1 MDIVEELR
9 QNRESGAR
17 RLETEYKA
25 GLMTLARR
33 FCQDSGDAE
42 ELVNRTFAAVVE
54 GIDDYLEQSA
64 FFAWMCQIL
73 TNIHSMDVRRKS
85 NQNIIYPG
93 IVPDTPDEEANEEIY
108 RNLDHSL
115 LRDAIQSLPKEMKE
129 VIVMHYLMEEPVPQ
143 VAKFLCQPVTT
154 VKWRLHCARK
164 ALAAKMGVKMHEM
177 AEKPGGKAVILALLL
192 CGITALGAGIGL
204 AVAHL
209 LPSPSAAVE
218 QQADNSNDAGQSD
231 ASNLSTFQPF
241 NFSTSSNLPQSPS
254 AATPS
259 ATDCYRSPATENSSL
274 TTQGE
279 NMNKTTTTRAAAML
293 AAATFAT
300 SAAIPA
306 STAAGNTLTWVGSS
320 SGLLSVASN
329 WTPSAVPQP
338 GDTCVFHSATTLEA
352 EDFDFGTSGLTL
364 ENDATLTVLTHF
376 AGTGGITKRGN
387 GVLAIKNTTA
397 GSFTGDVTIEAGQ
410 LNLASGSAIQFG
422 QGKIIFTQ
430 ASSSNN
436 FITQGDFY
444 SQNLQNDVE
453 FRGSS
458 STYAIYLCRNGRMSG
473 SISSI
478 NDFSVGIAYL
488 GYEIAGNINAPRCTV
503 TIEFPQS
510 WNSCECNLS
519 GSINASLVKKHS
531 KDTTLSGR
539 SDYADNSL
547 RVEGG
552 NLIVASAGYWGGTN
566 VLVSGS
572 SSVLRL
578 RGSQNLSTLASVQVE
593 NGGKLN
599 LDSACAVTVSSL
611 IVDGV
616 AQRSGMYGA
625 SNLPN
630 YITGAGSIIVSP
642 KTWVGGASGYLS
654 AASNWSDGVAPQP
667 GDVLSF
673 SNPVELL
680 NETVNLGA
688 EGYTLSSSHAISN
701 HVWFTGSGGIVK
713 RGSGS
718 FYQFGDAGGDFAGGA
733 RFENCQLILL
743 NRYQPGTSTTGHK
756 FFGTGMVAL
765 DGNDARIRTGEWACG
780 LTNAID
786 ITNSF
791 IPSWDSG
798 WGSLTVDQGSVV
810 IGPIVSSSNLKLHVR
825 NIEMHLPSIDAPGH
839 TVQIDTYWGSSSESY
854 RSGPVLDGPVNANV
868 TTAGN
873 RTITFTGSSPNPDHS
888 LTLTTCTN
896 VLSSTAFWGGKNI
909 VVTGAS
915 TILALNDSGNLSEEA
930 RISVAS
936 GGKIKIASG
945 VKVQVAALFVD
956 GAEMAAGVYGAGNL
970 PTVISGEGKLR
981 VGEAGTVMVF
991 R

>member
-9 QNRESGAR
+9 QDREKGAR
-17 RLETEYKA
+17 RLESEYKA
-25 GLMTLARR
+25 GLMSLAQR
-33 FCQDSGDAE
+33 FCHDSGDAE

-73 TNIHSMDVRRKS
+73 TNIHAKDCRRKS
-85 NQNIIYPG
+85 HELETFPG
-93 IVPDTPDEEANEEIY
+93 NVPDIADDSAEGQVYKA
-108 RNLDHSL
+108 LDASI
-115 LRDAIQSLPKEMKE
+115 LRDAIESLPPDIKKVVVLHYFLEMPLRD
-129 VIVMHYLMEEPVPQ
+129 I
-143 VAKFLCQPVTT
+143 AKFLSTPFGT
-154 VKWRLHCARK
+154 VGRRLYLARQM
-164 ALAAKMGVKMHEM
+164 LAAKLNVAAKKPSVK
-177 AEKPGGKAVILALLL
+177 ALLIALALVAL
-192 CGITALGAGIGL
+192 TAIGA
-204 AVAHL
+204 AVATAVG
-209 LPSPSAAVE
+209 SGGETGGPSAVPVTE
-218 QQADNSNDAGQSD
+218 SNAAGTEAGPPTDCLQGQST
-231 ASNLSTFQPF
+231 AGSRLQ
-241 NFSTSSNLPQSPS
+241 S
-254 AATPS
+254 AADTSTPPLTHS
-259 ATDCYRSPATENSSL
+259 STPPLSP
-274 TTQGE
+274 TTGE
-279 NMNKTTTTRAAAML
+279 DMNLKNTSAAML
-293 AAATFAT
+293 AAAAVAT
-300 SAAIPA
+300 SATLQT
-306 STAAGNTLTWVGSS
+306 TALANTLTWVGSS
-320 SGLLSVASN
+320 SGLLSTASN
-329 WTPSAVPQP
+329 WSPSAVPQP
-338 GDTCVFHSATTLEA
+338 GDTCVFHSAVTLEA
-352 EDFDFGTSGLTL
+352 EDFNFGSGGLTL

-430 ASSSNN
+430 ASASNY

-458 STYAIYLCRNGRMSG
+458 STQAIYLCRNGRMSG

-478 NDFSVGIAYL
+478 YDFSIGIAYL
-488 GYEIAGNINAPRCTV
+488 GYEIAGNINAPGCTV

-566 VLVSGS
+566 VQVVGS
-572 SSVLRL
+572 TAILRL

-654 AASNWSDGVAPQP
+654 VASNWSDGVAPQP

-733 RFENCQLILL
+733 RFEGGCVFTLK
-743 NRYQPGTSTTGHK
+743 NRYFPGTSTAGHK
-756 FFGTGMVAL
+756 FFGTGAITL
-765 DGNDARIRTGEWACG
+765 DGGYTRISTGEWACG
-780 LTNAID
+780 LTNAIVLSNVTMPNWND
-786 ITNSF
+786 
-791 IPSWDSG
+791 PG
-798 WGSLTVDQGSVV
+798 WGCLTVDQGNVV
-810 IGPIVSSSNLKLHVR
+810 FGPISANVDFLFHVR
-825 NIEMHLPSIDAPGH
+825 NYELHVPSINAPGH
-839 TVQIDTYWGSSSESY
+839 TVRFDTYWGNGSSY
-854 RSGPVLDGPVNANV
+854 ATGPILDGPVNANV

-873 RTITFTGSSPNPDHS
+873 RTIFFNGSSPNPDHS
-888 LTLTTCTN
+888 LQLTSCTN
-896 VLSSTAFWGGKNI
+896 TFSAAAYWGGTN
-909 VVTGAS
+909 VVVSGAG
-915 TILALNDSGNLSEEA
+915 TRLVLKAAGNLSEA
-930 RISVAS
+930 AHISVAS
-936 GGKIKIASG
+936 GGKIDIASG
-945 VKVQVAALFVD
+945 VKVRVSGLSVD
-956 GAEMAAGVYGAGNL
+956 GVELGSGIYSAGNL
-970 PTVISGEGKLR
+970 PAAISGGGRIRIGDAATVIIIR
-981 VGEAGTVMVF
+981 
-991 R
+991 

>member
-209 LPSPSAAVE
+209 LSSPSAAVE
-218 QQADNSNDAGQSD
+218 QQADNSKDAGQAD
-231 ASNLSTFQPF
+231 ASNLSIFQPF

-254 AATPS
+254 RVA
-259 ATDCYRSPATENSSL
+259 DSPQRGAEGGSDF
-274 TTQGE
+274 TQGE

-320 SGLLSVASN
+320 SGLLSTASN
-329 WTPSAVPQP
+329 WSPSAVPQP

-352 EDFDFGTSGLTL
+352 EDFDFGASGLTL

-387 GVLAIKNTTA
+387 GDLAVKNTTA
-397 GSFTGDVTIEAGQ
+397 GTFTGDVTIEAGR

-458 STYAIYLCRNGRMSG
+458 STYAIYLCRNGWMSG

-488 GYEIAGNINAPRCTV
+488 GYEIAGNINAPGCTV

-510 WNSCECNLS
+510 WNSAECNLT

-531 KDTTLSGR
+531 KDTTLSGS
-539 SDYADNSL
+539 SDYIDNSL

-701 HVWFTGSGGIVK
+701 HVWFTGAGGIVK
-713 RGSGS
+713 RGSGT

-733 RFENCQLILL
+733 RFEGGCVFTLK
-743 NRYQPGTSTTGHK
+743 NRYFPGTSTAGHK
-756 FFGTGMVAL
+756 FFGTGAITL
-765 DGNDARIRTGEWACG
+765 DGGYTRISTGEWACG
-780 LTNAID
+780 LTNAIVLSNVTMPNWND
-786 ITNSF
+786 
-791 IPSWDSG
+791 PG
-798 WGSLTVDQGSVV
+798 WGCLTVDQGNVV
-810 IGPIVSSSNLKLHVR
+810 FGPISANVDILFHVR
-825 NIEMHLPSIDAPGH
+825 NYELHVPSINAPGH
-839 TVQIDTYWGSSSESY
+839 TVRFDTYWGNGSSY
-854 RSGPVLDGPVNANV
+854 ANGPILDGPVNANV

-915 TILALNDSGNLSEEA
+915 TILALNDSGNLSEKA

>member
-192 CGITALGAGIGL
+192 CGLTALGAGARL
-204 AVAHL
+204 AVVRL
-209 LPSPSAAVE
+209 LSSPSAAVE
-218 QQADNSNDAGQSD
+218 QQADNSNDAGQSET
-231 ASNLSTFQPF
+231 SNLSTFQPF

-259 ATDCYRSPATENSSL
+259 ATDCYRPPATENASF

-320 SGLLSVASN
+320 SGLLSTASN
-329 WTPSAVPQP
+329 WSPSAVPQP

-387 GVLAIKNTTA
+387 GDLAVKGATG
-397 GSFTGDVTIEAGQ
+397 GSFTGDVIIESGRLYPSGGQ
-410 LNLASGSAIQFG
+410 IQFG
-422 QGKIIFTQ
+422 LGKIIFTQ
-430 ASSSNN
+430 RSISGN
-436 FITQGDFY
+436 FIAHGESY
-444 SQNLQNDVE
+444 SQNLKNDIE
-453 FRGSS
+453 LRGESS
-458 STYAIYLCRNGRMSG
+458 GYAIWMCKNANISG
-473 SISSI
+473 SITSLY
-478 NDFSVGIAYL
+478 DFKIGVAHMDLTVS
-488 GYEIAGNINAPRCTV
+488 GNISAPGHTL
-503 TIEFPQS
+503 TIGFPS
-510 WNSCECNLS
+510 ANGPKCFLT
-519 GSINASLVKKHS
+519 GSINASLVK
-531 KDTTLSGR
+531 TGGNYPVTLSGR
-539 SDYADNSL
+539 SDFPDNTL
-547 RVEGG
+547 RVEAYT
-552 NLIVASAGYWGGTN
+552 NIITSSGYWGGADVQVVGSTA
-566 VLVSGS
+566 VLN
-572 SSVLRL
+572 LQ
-578 RGSQNLSTLASVQVE
+578 GSQNLSPLATVRLSD
-593 NGGKLN
+593 GGKLN
-599 LDSACAVTVSSL
+599 LGSACAVTVSSL

-786 ITNSF
+786 VTNSF

>member
-1 MDIVEELR
+1 MDIVEEIR
-9 QNRESGAR
+9 NDPEKGAR
-17 RLETEYKA
+17 SLEAEYRA
-25 GLMTLARR
+25 GLLTLARR
-33 FCQDSGDAE
+33 LCRNDCDAE
-42 ELVNRTFAAVVE
+42 ELVNRTFAEVIAN
-54 GIDDYLEQSA
+54 IDSYAEQSA
-64 FFAWMCQIL
+64 FFGWMSKIL
-73 TNIHSMDVRRKS
+73 VNLNAKDIRRKS
-85 NQNIIYPG
+85 NERVVYPG
-93 IVPDTPDEEANEEIY
+93 ELPELVDENAEDQIFHDVDA
-108 RNLDHSL
+108 SL
-115 LRDAIQSLPKEMKE
+115 LRDAIDKLPKEDKD
-129 VIVMHYLMEEPVPQ
+129 VLLLHYFLDMPVARM
-143 VAKFLCQPVTT
+143 AKILLVPCGTI
-154 VKWRLHCARK
+154 KSRLHHARK
-164 ALAAKMGVKMHEM
+164 ALAAKLGV
-177 AEKPGGKAVILALLL
+177 AARKPGGKAVILALLL
-192 CGITALGAGIGL
+192 CGLTALGAGIAGMSR
-204 AVAHL
+204 VASRVS
-209 LPSPSAAVE
+209 SPAATETSV
-218 QQADNSNDAGQSD
+218 QATSDSRQAD
-231 ASNLSTFQPF
+231 ASNLQI
-241 NFSTSSNLPQSPS
+241 STSSNLPQSPLGV
-254 AATPS
+254 AG
-259 ATDCYRSPATENSSL
+259 SPQRGAEGGSDF
-274 TTQGE
+274 TQGE
-279 NMNKTTTTRAAAML
+279 TMNKTTTTRAAAML

-320 SGLLSVASN
+320 SGLLSTASN
-329 WTPSAVPQP
+329 WSPSAVPQP

-352 EDFDFGTSGLTL
+352 EDFDFGASGLTL

-387 GVLAIKNTTA
+387 GDLAVKNTTA
-397 GSFTGDVTIEAGQ
+397 GTFTGDVTIEAGR

-430 ASSSNN
+430 ASSSNY

-453 FRGSS
+453 LRGSS
-458 STYAIYLCRNGRMSG
+458 STYAIYLCRNGWMSG

-488 GYEIAGNINAPRCTV
+488 GYEIAGNINAPGCTV

-539 SDYADNSL
+539 SDHADNSL

-572 SSVLRL
+572 SSVLWL

-701 HVWFTGSGGIVK
+701 HVWFTGAGGIVK
-713 RGSGS
+713 RGSGT

-733 RFENCQLILL
+733 RFEGGCVFTLK
-743 NRYQPGTSTTGHK
+743 NRYFPGTSTAGHK
-756 FFGTGMVAL
+756 FFGTGAITL
-765 DGNDARIRTGEWACG
+765 DGGYTRISTGEWACG
-780 LTNAID
+780 LTNAIVLSNVTMPNWND
-786 ITNSF
+786 
-791 IPSWDSG
+791 PG
-798 WGSLTVDQGSVV
+798 WGSLTVDQGNVV
-810 IGPIVSSSNLKLHVR
+810 FGPISANVDILFHVR
-825 NIEMHLPSIDAPGH
+825 NYELHVPSINAPGH
-839 TVQIDTYWGSSSESY
+839 TVRFDTYWGNGSSY
-854 RSGPVLDGPVNANV
+854 ATGPILDGPVNANV